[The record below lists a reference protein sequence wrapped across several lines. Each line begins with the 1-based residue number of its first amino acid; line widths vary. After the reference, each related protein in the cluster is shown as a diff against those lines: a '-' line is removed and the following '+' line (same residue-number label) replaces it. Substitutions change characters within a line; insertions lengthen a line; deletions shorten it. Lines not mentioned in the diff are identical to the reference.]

1 MNYSGWAPG
10 PRAFGDF
17 YRRDILY
24 GNAGPTGIRGEL
36 KPPTRR
42 RRRRRLRR
50 RRGGGEEGER
60 KDLFF
65 SGGGERRPEST
76 YLPVGLL
83 LNPRSRLMDSSSPD
97 RCMRTYDTNRP
108 APASFLGL
116 VLLLSLPRSS
126 PTRRSCSFLAMPF
139 VRVARDALPPDG
151 MFSTNLFLSHSGL
164 CR

>member
-42 RRRRRLRR
+42 RRQRRRLRR

-116 VLLLSLPRSS
+116 VLLLSLSTALFPF
-126 PTRRSCSFLAMPF
+126 PTQLLFPSYAVCPCRARRA
-139 VRVARDALPPDG
+139 
-151 MFSTNLFLSHSGL
+151 STGWYVLN
-164 CR
+164 